1 MKKKVLFYSSKLE
14 DIKVQQFYQIDFNI
28 IRESGYDLTITDKR
42 VELLKFWKY
51 DILFEYFYTW
61 GFFKAIPFW
70 LSGKKVFFTGG
81 IDSLDK
87 NTTSFKRHLIQKI
100 FFVLCYVMSTK
111 CIIVSDNDMENIKK
125 IYKGH
130 FLKKLEMSYHTIEV
144 KKFLCDLNTKE
155 DLFLTICWQGSELN
169 IKRKGVDKAL
179 QVYKYLVTKK
189 EFSNSKFV
197 IIGKSGPATP
207 ILQKMIND
215 LGLSQNVVLTG
226 AVSEKEKVNYLKKS
240 KYYFQL
246 SYYEGFG
253 LAALEAKAA
262 GNIIIHSGKGGLKY
276 VIEND
281 GIQVNRDDIEN
292 EYERIY
298 KELIG
303 FSQQK
308 LYHALDQVRKKY
320 QYDFRKQRFAEIFS

>member
-100 FFVLCYVMSTK
+100 FFMLCYVMSTK

-130 FLKKLEMSYHTIEV
+130 FLKKLEMSYHTIEA
-144 KKFLCDLNTKE
+144 KKLL
-155 DLFLTICWQGSELN
+155 
-169 IKRKGVDKAL
+169 
-179 QVYKYLVTKK
+179 
-189 EFSNSKFV
+189 
-197 IIGKSGPATP
+197 
-207 ILQKMIND
+207 
-215 LGLSQNVVLTG
+215 
-226 AVSEKEKVNYLKKS
+226 
-240 KYYFQL
+240 
-246 SYYEGFG
+246 
-253 LAALEAKAA
+253 
-262 GNIIIHSGKGGLKY
+262 
-276 VIEND
+276 
-281 GIQVNRDDIEN
+281 
-292 EYERIY
+292 
-298 KELIG
+298 
-303 FSQQK
+303 
-308 LYHALDQVRKKY
+308 
-320 QYDFRKQRFAEIFS
+320 